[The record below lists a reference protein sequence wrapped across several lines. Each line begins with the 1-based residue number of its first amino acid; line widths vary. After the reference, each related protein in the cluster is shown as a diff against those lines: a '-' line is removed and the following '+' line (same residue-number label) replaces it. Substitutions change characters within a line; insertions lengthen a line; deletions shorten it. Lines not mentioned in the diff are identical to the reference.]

1 MLPHPPNRR
10 RTKMFKKFSNVKFTT
25 KLFIAVVSISIVSIL
40 ITSGNAI
47 RMSDEGLYTLGED
60 AIKDIHQSV
69 YNSLLMYDRN
79 IRKKLDGDLLLLQQ
93 VIKSKG
99 AIYLDEGRLRK
110 ETLVNQ
116 VTKESITK
124 EIPQL
129 QVGAGYINGYFDI
142 VDNIEAISGSSATI
156 FQLVDDKLLR
166 VSTTVKKLDGQRA
179 VGTYIP
185 SDSAV
190 YKTIMKGETFR
201 GIAYVVNDWYITAY
215 APLYN
220 MDDEIAGA
228 IYVGQLMLNP
238 ELKDFISDTKIGPG
252 YFFVYDKT
260 GKILIHPSLDT
271 KTNLFEL
278 VPQFKNATE
287 GFIKYDWQGSEK
299 LTFIK
304 YIEEW
309 DIFVAVGLNTVDI
322 IKGLDVAMLR
332 NNLLVGLIVIAAGI
346 LITIFLIRSINKPL
360 KELAE
365 KSVKVG
371 NGDYTID
378 FSSENKDAI
387 GQLTNSLGTM
397 VGKSKEMLQDIIESS
412 QALATA
418 SNQLASISE
427 HMVTN
432 ADATTAIADQAAINA
447 GEVSDNM
454 NSVSAAMEESTV
466 NLDMIAAASEEMGNT
481 IKEIAENSSRARLT
495 TEEAVISA
503 EKSHAGVQELG
514 EAARAIGTVTETI
527 TEISE
532 QTNLLALNATI
543 EAARAGEAG
552 KGFAVVANEIKE
564 LARETAA
571 ATHKIKAAIEDIQNQ
586 TGTTVKD
593 IAAISTVISDVN
605 DIVSTIVTAVE
616 EQSITT
622 NEIVINVN
630 QASTGI
636 TEINHNVA
644 SSNQMTSMMSEG
656 VGQVKVRS
664 IEVKENSQQI
674 RISADELSKLSE
686 KLTHLVS
693 KFKI

>member
-1 MLPHPPNRR
+1 ML
-10 RTKMFKKFSNVKFTT
+10 KYFKNVQFTT
-25 KLFIAVVSISIVSIL
+25 KLFIAVVCISIISIL
-40 ITSGNAI
+40 IISWNAI
-47 RMSDEGLYTLGED
+47 RMSNSGLYTLGEN
-60 AIKDIHQSV
+60 AIKDTHQCA

-79 IRKKLDGDLLLLQQ
+79 IRKKLDGDLLLLQKEL
-93 VIKSKG
+93 KSKG
-99 AIYLDEGRLRK
+99 AIYLDDGRLKK

-129 QVGAGYINGYFDI
+129 QAGVGYLNGYYDI
-142 VDNIEAISGSSATI
+142 VDNIETLSGSSATI

-166 VSTTVKKLDGQRA
+166 ISTTVKQLDGQRA

-190 YKTIMKGETFR
+190 YKAIMQGETFR
-201 GIAYVVNDWYITAY
+201 GKAYVVNDWYLTAY
-215 APLYN
+215 KPLRD
-220 MDDEIAGA
+220 MDDEIVGA
-228 IYVGQLMLNP
+228 IYVGQLMLSP
-238 ELKDFISDTKIGPG
+238 QVKDFISETKIGPG
-252 YFFVYDKT
+252 YFFVYADT
-260 GKILIHPSLDT
+260 GEFLIHPSLDS
-271 KTNLFEL
+271 KTNIYEL
-278 VPQFKNATE
+278 IPKFKGINE
-287 GFIKYDWQGSEK
+287 GFVNYNWKGADKVTYVK
-299 LTFIK
+299 NLK
-304 YIEEW
+304 EW
-309 DIFVAVGLNTVDI
+309 GIFVAVGLNKADI
-322 IKGLDVAMLR
+322 IAGLDVKMLR
-332 NNLLVGLIVIAAGI
+332 NNLLMGLIVVGAGI
-346 LITIFLIRSINKPL
+346 LVTIFLVRSINRPL

-365 KSVKVG
+365 KSLRVG
-371 NGDYTID
+371 NGDYTIG

-387 GQLTNSLGTM
+387 GQLTNSLGSM
-397 VGKSKEMLQDIIESS
+397 VGKSKEMLQDIINSS
-412 QALATA
+412 QALAAA

-432 ADATTAIADQAAINA
+432 ADATTAIADEAALNA
-447 GEVSDNM
+447 SEVSDNM

-466 NLDMIAAASEEMGNT
+466 NLDMIASASEEMGNT

-495 TEEAVISA
+495 TEEAVVSA
-503 EKSHAGVQELG
+503 QKSHAGVQELG

-564 LARETAA
+564 LAKQTAS
-571 ATHKIKAAIEDIQNQ
+571 ATSKIKAAIEEIQKQ
-586 TGTTVKD
+586 TGTTVND
-593 IAAISTVISDVN
+593 IEAITTVISDVN

-622 NEIVINVN
+622 NEIVSNVN

-644 SSNQMTSMMSEG
+644 SSSQMTSMMSEG
-656 VGQVKVRS
+656 VGQVKIRS

-674 RISADELSKLSE
+674 RASADDLSQLSE
-686 KLTHLVS
+686 KLTQLVS